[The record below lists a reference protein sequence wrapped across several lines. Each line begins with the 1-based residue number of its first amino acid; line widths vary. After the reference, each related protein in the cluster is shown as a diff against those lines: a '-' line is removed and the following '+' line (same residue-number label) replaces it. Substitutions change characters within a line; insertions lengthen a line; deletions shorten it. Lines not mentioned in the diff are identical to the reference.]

1 MFDFDYNEEEGNI
14 DFKKAVDEN
23 HPELTIEQIYHHS
36 ANNVKEGLLASK
48 GIKPDAKKINN
59 MVKSVMRS
67 YYINPNAEI
76 DSLVTEYVDSL
87 NAVIDSVQNDNSEF
101 NEAFKKFVMKC
112 REALQYSTQL
122 DEQHE
127 AWAKEIRDELKGT
140 TLLIPDNAIDTIK
153 ENYGSV
159 GKYRKALFGKINVK
173 LEHNAKGINGK
184 AVGSYIED
192 IGSHLEELGGRS
204 LMIED
209 GFDWDSDSGYQ
220 MLDRIMNYEL
230 APHYVSTYG
239 GNIQSES
246 TIDAS
251 AIQMAFD
258 TTAEYFKLQSK
269 QAVTQKN
276 VDKRKLSEVTKALKQ
291 AQENQEILRKKNYRR
306 I

>member
-1 MFDFDYNEEEGNI
+1 
-14 DFKKAVDEN
+14 
-23 HPELTIEQIYHHS
+23 
-36 ANNVKEGLLASK
+36 
-48 GIKPDAKKINN
+48 

-159 GKYRKALFGKINVK
+159 GKYRKVLFGKINVK
-173 LEHNAKGINGK
+173 LERNAKGINGK

-230 APHYVSTYG
+230 APHYVCLLYTSP
-239 GNIQSES
+239 SPRDVEES
-246 TIDAS
+246 RMPSS
-251 AIQMAFD
+251 A
-258 TTAEYFKLQSK
+258 
-269 QAVTQKN
+269 
-276 VDKRKLSEVTKALKQ
+276 
-291 AQENQEILRKKNYRR
+291 
-306 I
+306 